1 MILLVEDDPDDL
13 FLMERALLKTR
24 LSVPLHHAK
33 NGQEAIDYLQ
43 AVGPY
48 SDRSRFPLPA
58 LILLDLKMPFVD
70 GFEVLFWLKQNPAL
84 HHFPVIVLTSSLE
97 ESDRQ
102 KALELGARGFFIK
115 PPTRESL
122 LQMLQLVPGFPLPS
136 SASAP

>member
-13 FLMERALLKTR
+13 FLMERALLKAR
-24 LSVPLHHAK
+24 LSVSMHHAR
-33 NGQEAIDYLQ
+33 NGQEAMDYLQ

-58 LILLDLKMPFVD
+58 LMLLDLKMPFVN
-70 GFEVLFWLKQNPAL
+70 GFEVLLWLRQNPAL
-84 HHFPVIVLTSSLE
+84 HRFPVIVLTSSLE

-102 KALELGARGFFIK
+102 KALELGATGFFIK

-122 LQMLQLVPGFPLPS
+122 LQMIQLVPGFPIPPN
-136 SASAP
+136 AP